1 MLKHIRGSII
11 AVAALSASGSL
22 LAQSAETQQSLA
34 DQKLLYSTPVRD
46 NLTNLYWGDLHLH
59 STLSAD
65 AYILQTRL
73 TKDQAFKFA
82 RGETVLADNG
92 MPAKL
97 RRPLDFLAVT
107 DHAEYLGIY
116 AQMALDDPRLD
127 DWKMGAE
134 WKELLRQGDMMGLAL
149 AFSDAIQTSDPKYL
163 TPDSLRSSIWQEASA
178 VADKYN
184 EPGLFTAFVGYEWT
198 SMITGDNLHRVV
210 IYKDGA
216 ETASQMTP
224 FSAQHSPDPEDLWDA
239 LADYEKQT
247 GGEVLAIAHNGNVS
261 NGRMF
266 SPNRVNGLPLDGSY
280 ARKRARWEP
289 VYETTQVKGDGEAHP
304 YLSPDDEFADFETWD
319 QGNIT
324 LGKDKE
330 PEMLQYE
337 YTRSALREGLRHE
350 ANLGTNPFKFGIIGS
365 TDSHTGMATTNED
378 NFFGKFA
385 HDEPS
390 ADRTEKRMA
399 DQLQK
404 IWRLVSSGLAAVWSE
419 ENTRESIFSA
429 IKRREVYATSGT
441 RIKLRFFGGWD
452 YEESDVSRSD
462 YASIGYEKGVPMG
475 GDLTRNLDAEAPNF
489 MIAATRDPDG
499 ANLDRVQIIKGWLNA
514 NGETAEQIFDVALSD
529 GRKANWLTGDIPA
542 VGNTVDADS
551 VTYSNS
557 IGAAE
562 LTAVWTDPEFDPEQR
577 AFYYARVIQIPT
589 PRWTAYDEKYFDAE
603 IDPRAPKTIQ
613 DRAYSS
619 PIWYTP

>member
-1 MLKHIRGSII
+1 MHKLFSSVTI
-11 AVAALSASGSL
+11 AVIALSFTGLLNASEPDKSL
-22 LAQSAETQQSLA
+22 VEK
-34 DQKLLYSTPVRD
+34 KLLYSTPVREG
-46 NLTNLYWGDLHLH
+46 LTNLYWGDLHLH
-59 STLSAD
+59 SQLSAD

-73 TKDQAFKFA
+73 TKDQAFEFA
-82 RGETVLADNG
+82 RGQTVQADNG
-92 MPAKL
+92 MPARL

-116 AQMALDDPRLD
+116 AQLEVNDPRLKE
-127 DWKMGAE
+127 WKMGME
-134 WKELLRQGDMMGLAL
+134 WQEMMQQGDMMGLAL
-149 AFSDAIQTSDPKYL
+149 AFSDAIQTSEAEYL
-163 TPDSLRSSIWQEASA
+163 TPDSLRRSIWSEASA

-216 ETASQMTP
+216 ELAAQHTP
-224 FSAQHSPDPEDLWDA
+224 FSAQHSNDPEDLWDA

-247 GGEVLAIAHNGNVS
+247 GGEVIAIAHNGNVS

-266 SPNRVNGLPLDGSY
+266 SPNRENGLPLDESY

-289 VYETTQVKGDGEAHP
+289 VYETTQIKGDGETHP
-304 YLSPDDEFADFETWD
+304 FLSPTDEFADFETWD
-319 QGNIT
+319 EGNIT
-324 LGKDKE
+324 LDTPKQ
-330 PEMLQYE
+330 PHMLKYE
-337 YTRSALREGLRHE
+337 YSRSALLEGLRHE
-350 ANLGTNPFKFGIIGS
+350 ANLGTNPFKFGLIGS
-365 TDSHTGMATTNED
+365 TDSHTGMATTYED

-390 ADRTEKRMA
+390 VDRTEKRMA

-404 IWRLVSSGLAAVWSE
+404 IWQLVSSGLTAAWSE
-419 ENTRESIFSA
+419 ENTRESIFRA

-441 RIKLRFFGGWD
+441 RIKLRFFGGW
-452 YEESDVSRSD
+452 EFTEADVLQAD
-462 YASIGYEKGVPMG
+462 FASIGYQKGVPMG
-475 GDLTRNLDAEAPNF
+475 GDLTRGEKDAAPRF
-489 MIAATRDPDG
+489 MVAASRDPDG

-514 NGETAEQIFDVALSD
+514 SGETEEKIFDVALSD
-529 GRKANWLTGDIPA
+529 GRSGNWFSGDIPA
-542 VGNTVDADS
+542 VGNTVDIENA
-551 VTYSNS
+551 TYSNS

-562 LTAVWTDPEFDPEQR
+562 LTAVWTDPEFDSEQR

-589 PRWTAYDEKYFDAE
+589 PRWTTYDAKYFGAV

>member
-1 MLKHIRGSII
+1 MQKRIQSSIF
-11 AVAALSASGSL
+11 AVLVLFVGLSAS
-22 LAQSAETQQSLA
+22 AAEPSLA
-34 DQKLLYSTPVRD
+34 GQKLLYSTPVRE

-59 STLSAD
+59 SKLSAD

-73 TKDQAFKFA
+73 TSDQAFKFA
-82 RGETVLADNG
+82 RGETVQADNG

-116 AQMALDDPRLD
+116 AQMALGDPRLD
-127 DWKMGAE
+127 EWKMGAE
-134 WKELLRQGDMMGLAL
+134 WKELMQQGDMMALAR
-149 AFSDAIQTSDPKYL
+149 AFSDAIQTSESEYL

-210 IYKDGA
+210 IYKDDA

-224 FSAQHSPDPEDLWDA
+224 FSAQHSNDPEDLWDA

-266 SPNRVNGLPLDGSY
+266 SPNRVNGLPLDVSY

-324 LGKDKE
+324 LDTDKE

-337 YTRSALREGLRHE
+337 YTRSALREGMHHE
-350 ANLGTNPFKFGIIGS
+350 ANLGANPFKFGVIGS
-365 TDSHTGMATTNED
+365 TDSHTGMSTTNED

-390 ADRTEKRMA
+390 VHRTEKRMA

-404 IWRLVSSGLAAVWSE
+404 IWRLVSSGLAAVWSK

-452 YEESDVSRSD
+452 YQESDVSRSD

-475 GDLTRNLDAEAPNF
+475 GDLTRNPDVEGPNF
-489 MIAATRDPDG
+489 MVAATRDPDG

-514 NGETAEQIFDVALSD
+514 NGETQEQIFDVALSD
-529 GRKANWLTGDIPA
+529 GRTANWLTGNIPA
-542 VGNTVDADS
+542 VGNTVDTES
-551 VTYSNS
+551 VIYSNS

-562 LTAVWTDPEFDPEQR
+562 LTAVWADPEFDPEQR

-589 PRWTAYDEKYFDAE
+589 PRWTAYDEKYFGAE

>member
-1 MLKHIRGSII
+1 
-11 AVAALSASGSL
+11 
-22 LAQSAETQQSLA
+22 
-34 DQKLLYSTPVRD
+34 
-46 NLTNLYWGDLHLH
+46 
-59 STLSAD
+59 
-65 AYILQTRL
+65 
-73 TKDQAFKFA
+73 
-82 RGETVLADNG
+82 
-92 MPAKL
+92 
-97 RRPLDFLAVT
+97 
-107 DHAEYLGIY
+107 
-116 AQMALDDPRLD
+116 
-127 DWKMGAE
+127 
-134 WKELLRQGDMMGLAL
+134 
-149 AFSDAIQTSDPKYL
+149 
-163 TPDSLRSSIWQEASA
+163 
-178 VADKYN
+178 
-184 EPGLFTAFVGYEWT
+184 
-198 SMITGDNLHRVV
+198 
-210 IYKDGA
+210 
-216 ETASQMTP
+216 
-224 FSAQHSPDPEDLWDA
+224 
-239 LADYEKQT
+239 
-247 GGEVLAIAHNGNVS
+247 
-261 NGRMF
+261 
-266 SPNRVNGLPLDGSY
+266 LPLDASY

-324 LGKDKE
+324 LDTDKE

-529 GRKANWLTGDIPA
+529 GRKANWLTGEIPA

-557 IGAAE
+557 TGAAE

-589 PRWTAYDEKYFDAE
+589 PRWTTYDEKYFDAE

>member
-1 MLKHIRGSII
+1 MHKLIY
-11 AVAALSASGSL
+11 VSL
-22 LAQSAETQQSLA
+22 LAALALPANAAEPSLA
-34 DQKLLYSTPVRD
+34 DQKLLYSAPVRD
-46 NLTNLYWGDLHLH
+46 SMTNLYWGDLHLH
-59 STLSAD
+59 SQLSAD

-82 RGETVLADNG
+82 RGETVQADNG

-127 DWKMGAE
+127 EWKMGAE
-134 WKELLRQGDMMGLAL
+134 WKELLRQGDMMSLAL
-149 AFSDAIQTSDPKYL
+149 AFSDAIQTSEPEYL

-224 FSAQHSPDPEDLWDA
+224 FSAQHSNDPEDLWDA

-266 SPNRVNGLPLDGSY
+266 SPNRENGLPLDASY

-289 VYETTQVKGDGEAHP
+289 IYETTQVKGDGEAHP

-324 LGKDKE
+324 LGTDKE

-390 ADRTEKRMA
+390 VDRTEKRMA

-419 ENTRESIFSA
+419 ENTRESIFDA

-441 RIKLRFFGGWD
+441 RIKLRFFGGWE
-452 YEESDVSRSD
+452 YAQADVLSAD
-462 YASIGYEKGVPMG
+462 YASIGYAKGVPMG
-475 GDLTRNLDAEAPNF
+475 GDLTRGPDAKAPRF
-489 MIAATRDPDG
+489 MVAATRDPDG

-514 NGETAEQIFDVALSD
+514 SGETAEQIFDVALSD
-529 GRKANWLTGDIPA
+529 GRKKSWLTGEIPA
-542 VGNTVDADS
+542 VGNTVDS
-551 VTYSNS
+551 ENVTYSNS

-562 LTAVWTDPEFDPEQR
+562 LTAVWTDPEFDPDQR

-589 PRWTAYDEKYFDAE
+589 PRWTAYDEKYFGAV

>member
-1 MLKHIRGSII
+1 MHKLFSSATI
-11 AVAALSASGSL
+11 AVIALSFTGLLHASESDQG
-22 LAQSAETQQSLA
+22 LAE
-34 DQKLLYSTPVRD
+34 QKLLYSTPVRE
-46 NLTNLYWGDLHLH
+46 NMTNLYWGDLHLH
-59 STLSAD
+59 SQLSAD

-73 TKDQAFKFA
+73 TKDQAFEFA
-82 RGETVLADNG
+82 RGQTVQADNG
-92 MPAKL
+92 MPARL

-116 AQMALDDPRLD
+116 AQLEVNDPRLKE
-127 DWKMGAE
+127 WKMGME
-134 WKELLRQGDMMGLAL
+134 WQELMKQGDMMGLAL
-149 AFSDAIQTSDPKYL
+149 AFSDAIQTSEPEYL
-163 TPDSLRSSIWQEASA
+163 TPDSLRRSIWSEASA

-216 ETASQMTP
+216 ELAAQHTP
-224 FSAQHSPDPEDLWDA
+224 FSAQHSNDPEDLWDA

-247 GGEVLAIAHNGNVS
+247 GGEVIAIAHNGNVS

-266 SPNRVNGLPLDGSY
+266 SPNRENGLPLDESY

-289 VYETTQVKGDGEAHP
+289 VYETTQIKGDGETHP
-304 YLSPDDEFADFETWD
+304 YLSPDDQFADFETWD
-319 QGNIT
+319 EGNIT
-324 LGKDKE
+324 LDTPKQ
-330 PEMLQYE
+330 PHMLQYE
-337 YTRSALREGLRHE
+337 YSRSALREGLRHE
-350 ANLGTNPFKFGIIGS
+350 ANLGTNPFKFGLIGS
-365 TDSHTGMATTNED
+365 TDSHTGMATTYED

-390 ADRTEKRMA
+390 VDRTEKRMA

-404 IWRLVSSGLAAVWSE
+404 IWQLVSSGLTAAWSE
-419 ENTRESIFSA
+419 ENTRESIFRA

-441 RIKLRFFGGWD
+441 RIQLRFFGGW
-452 YEESDVSRSD
+452 EFTEADVLQAD
-462 YASIGYEKGVPMG
+462 FASIGYQKGVPMG
-475 GDLTRNLDAEAPNF
+475 GDLTRGEKGAAPRF
-489 MIAATRDPDG
+489 MVAASRDPDG

-514 NGETAEQIFDVALSD
+514 SGETEEQIFDVALSD
-529 GRKANWLTGDIPA
+529 DRSANWLSGNIPA
-542 VGNTVDADS
+542 VGNTVDIENA
-551 VTYSNS
+551 TYSNS

-589 PRWTAYDEKYFDAE
+589 PRWTAYDAKYFGAV

>member
-1 MLKHIRGSII
+1 MTKHIYTSLLGSIAI
-11 AVAALSASGSL
+11 CLSLSTNGTDALST
-22 LAQSAETQQSLA
+22 E
-34 DQKLLYSTPVRD
+34 QKLLYSTPVRESI
-46 NLTNLYWGDLHLH
+46 TNLYWGDLHLH
-59 STLSAD
+59 SQLSAD
-65 AYILQTRL
+65 AYIMHTRL

-82 RGETVLADNG
+82 RGQMVEADNG
-92 MPAKL
+92 MPARL

-116 AQMALDDPRLD
+116 AQLAVNDPRLHK
-127 DWKMGAE
+127 WKMGME
-134 WKELLRQGDMMGLAL
+134 WQALMKQGDTRSLAR
-149 AFSDAIQTSDPKYL
+149 AFADAIQTSEEQYL
-163 TPDSLRSSIWQEASA
+163 TPDSLRRSIWSEASA

-216 ETASQMTP
+216 ELASQHTP
-224 FSAQHSPDPEDLWDA
+224 FSAQHSNDPEDLWDA

-247 GGEVLAIAHNGNVS
+247 GGEVIAIAHNGNVS

-266 SPNRVNGLPLDGSY
+266 SPNRENGLPLDESY

-289 VYETTQVKGDGEAHP
+289 VYETTQIKGDGEAHP
-304 YLSPDDEFADFETWD
+304 FLSPTDEFADFETWD
-319 QGNIT
+319 EGNIT
-324 LGKDKE
+324 LDTPKQ

-337 YTRSALREGLRHE
+337 YSRSGLREGLRHE
-350 ANLGTNPFKFGIIGS
+350 ANLGANPFKFGLIGS
-365 TDSHTGMATTNED
+365 TDSHTGMATTYED

-390 ADRTEKRMA
+390 VDRTEKRMA
-399 DQLQK
+399 GQLQK
-404 IWRLVSSGLAAVWSE
+404 IWQLVSSCLTAAWSE
-419 ENTRESIFSA
+419 ENTRESIFEA

-441 RIKLRFFGGWD
+441 RIRLRFFGGW
-452 YEESDVSRSD
+452 EFTQADVMD
-462 YASIGYEKGVPMG
+462 ADFASIGYRKGVPMG
-475 GDLTRNLDAEAPNF
+475 GDLTRSESAAPTF
-489 MIAATRDPDG
+489 MVAASRDPDG

-514 NGETAEQIFDVALSD
+514 SGETEEKIFDVALSD
-529 GRKANWLTGDIPA
+529 GRTANWLTGDIPA
-542 VGNTVDADS
+542 VGNTVDEEN

-557 IGAAE
+557 IGDAE
-562 LTAVWTDPEFDPEQR
+562 LAVVWIDPEFDPEQR
-577 AFYYARVIQIPT
+577 AFYYVRVIQIPT
-589 PRWTAYDEKYFDAE
+589 PRWTAYDAKYFGSV

>member
-1 MLKHIRGSII
+1 MHKLFSSVTI
-11 AVAALSASGSL
+11 AVIALSFTGLLNASEPDKSL
-22 LAQSAETQQSLA
+22 VEK
-34 DQKLLYSTPVRD
+34 KLLYSTPVREG
-46 NLTNLYWGDLHLH
+46 LTNLYWGDLHLH
-59 STLSAD
+59 SQLSAD

-73 TKDQAFKFA
+73 TKDQAFEFA
-82 RGETVLADNG
+82 RGQTVQADNG
-92 MPAKL
+92 MPARL

-116 AQMALDDPRLD
+116 AQLEVNDPRLKE
-127 DWKMGAE
+127 WKMGME
-134 WKELLRQGDMMGLAL
+134 WQEMMQQGDMMGLAL
-149 AFSDAIQTSDPKYL
+149 AFSDAIQTSEAEYL
-163 TPDSLRSSIWQEASA
+163 TPDSLRRSIWSEASA

-216 ETASQMTP
+216 ELAAQHTP
-224 FSAQHSPDPEDLWDA
+224 FSAQHSNDPEDLWDA

-247 GGEVLAIAHNGNVS
+247 GGEVIAIAHNGNVS

-266 SPNRVNGLPLDGSY
+266 SPNRENGLPLDESY

-289 VYETTQVKGDGEAHP
+289 VYETTQIKGDGETHP
-304 YLSPDDEFADFETWD
+304 FLSPTDEFADFETWD
-319 QGNIT
+319 EGNIT
-324 LGKDKE
+324 LDTPKQ
-330 PEMLQYE
+330 PHMLKYE
-337 YTRSALREGLRHE
+337 YSRSALREGLRHE
-350 ANLGTNPFKFGIIGS
+350 ANLGTNPFKFGLIGS
-365 TDSHTGMATTNED
+365 TDSHTGMATTYED

-390 ADRTEKRMA
+390 VDRTEKRMA

-404 IWRLVSSGLAAVWSE
+404 IWQLVSSGLTAAWSE
-419 ENTRESIFSA
+419 ENTRESIFRA

-441 RIKLRFFGGWD
+441 RIKLRFFGGW
-452 YEESDVSRSD
+452 EFTEADVLQAD
-462 YASIGYEKGVPMG
+462 FASIGYQKGVPMG
-475 GDLTRNLDAEAPNF
+475 GDLTRGEKDAAPRF
-489 MIAATRDPDG
+489 MVAASRDPDG

-514 NGETAEQIFDVALSD
+514 SGETEEKIFDVALSD
-529 GRKANWLTGDIPA
+529 GRSGNWFSGDIPA
-542 VGNTVDADS
+542 VGNTVDIENA
-551 VTYSNS
+551 TYSNS

-562 LTAVWTDPEFDPEQR
+562 LTAVWTDPEFDSEQR

-589 PRWTAYDEKYFDAE
+589 PRWTTYDAKYFGAV

>member
-1 MLKHIRGSII
+1 MHKLFSSVTI
-11 AVAALSASGSL
+11 AVIALSFTGLLNASEPDKSL
-22 LAQSAETQQSLA
+22 VEK
-34 DQKLLYSTPVRD
+34 KLLYSTPVREG
-46 NLTNLYWGDLHLH
+46 LTNLYWGDLHLH
-59 STLSAD
+59 SQLSAD

-73 TKDQAFKFA
+73 TKDQAFEFA
-82 RGETVLADNG
+82 RGQTVQADNG
-92 MPAKL
+92 MPARL

-116 AQMALDDPRLD
+116 AQLEVNDPRLKE
-127 DWKMGAE
+127 WKMGME
-134 WKELLRQGDMMGLAL
+134 WQEMMQQGDMMGLAL
-149 AFSDAIQTSDPKYL
+149 AFSDAIQTSEAEYL
-163 TPDSLRSSIWQEASA
+163 TPDSLRRSIWSEASA

-216 ETASQMTP
+216 ELAAQHTP
-224 FSAQHSPDPEDLWDA
+224 FSAQHSNDPEDLWNA

-247 GGEVLAIAHNGNVS
+247 GGEVIAIAHNGNVS

-266 SPNRVNGLPLDGSY
+266 SPNRENGLPLDESY

-289 VYETTQVKGDGEAHP
+289 VYETTQIKGDGETHP
-304 YLSPDDEFADFETWD
+304 FLSPTDEFADFETWD
-319 QGNIT
+319 EGNIT
-324 LGKDKE
+324 LDTPKQ
-330 PEMLQYE
+330 PHMLKYE
-337 YTRSALREGLRHE
+337 YSRSALREGLRHE
-350 ANLGTNPFKFGIIGS
+350 ANLGTNPFKFGLIGS
-365 TDSHTGMATTNED
+365 TDSHTGMATTYED

-390 ADRTEKRMA
+390 VDRTEKRMA

-404 IWRLVSSGLAAVWSE
+404 IWQLVSSGLTAAWSE
-419 ENTRESIFSA
+419 ENTRESIFRA

-441 RIKLRFFGGWD
+441 RIKLRFFGGW
-452 YEESDVSRSD
+452 EFTEADVLQAD
-462 YASIGYEKGVPMG
+462 FASIGYQKGVPMG
-475 GDLTRNLDAEAPNF
+475 GDLTRGEKDAAPRF
-489 MIAATRDPDG
+489 MVAASRDPDG

-514 NGETAEQIFDVALSD
+514 SGETEEKIFDVALSD
-529 GRKANWLTGDIPA
+529 GRSGNWFSGDIPA
-542 VGNTVDADS
+542 VGNTVDIENA
-551 VTYSNS
+551 TYSNS

-562 LTAVWTDPEFDPEQR
+562 LTAVWTDPEFDSEQR

-589 PRWTAYDEKYFDAE
+589 PRWTTYDAKYFGAV